1 VSGFGALLDDLNRAG
16 VRYVLIG
23 GIALI
28 RHGVVRATRDV
39 DAILAPEPEN
49 LERLRTLI
57 AVWPATRPDGS
68 PVPADAVVPGRTI
81 HLSTPHGELDLLA
94 ERQPPLTFA
103 GLSARADTRR
113 VDGVQAPICSLA
125 DLVALKRIA
134 GRERDMLDLHDLAA
148 AHGELPDSRVETT
161 PGPDSGQND
170 L

>member
-1 VSGFGALLDDLNRAG
+1 VSGFGEILADLNRAN

-49 LERLRTLI
+49 LDRLRVLI
-57 AVWPATRPDGS
+57 AEWRATRPDGS
-68 PVPADAVVPGRTI
+68 AVPDDALAPGRTI
-81 HLSTPHGELDLLA
+81 HLATPHGELDLLA
-94 ERQPPLTFA
+94 EMLPPLSFA
-103 GLSARADTRR
+103 ELSSRAETRR

-134 GRERDMLDLHDLAA
+134 GRKRDLVDLHDLEA
-148 AHGELPDSRVETT
+148 AHGELPDSRIDLD
-161 PGPDSGQND
+161 PGEG
-170 L
+170 

>member
-1 VSGFGALLDDLNRAG
+1 MSGFGKILDDLNRAG

-39 DAILAPEPEN
+39 DVVLAPELEN
-49 LERLRTLI
+49 LEHLRSLI
-57 AVWPATRPDGS
+57 AEWPATRPDGS
-68 PVPADAVVPGRTI
+68 ALPDDAVVPGRTI

-94 ERQPPLTFA
+94 ELPPPLSFA
-103 GLSARADTRR
+103 ELFARAETRR

-134 GRERDMLDLHDLAA
+134 GRERDLVDLHDLEA
-148 AHGELPDSRVETT
+148 AHGELPDSRTDL
-161 PGPDSGQND
+161 PGP
-170 L
+170 